1 MRWKDSNQDE
11 IIKVNKGLRDHD
23 VTFEHLL
30 CLSHLATVVLI
41 HDHGDSPLS
50 FFFSSVIFDFQ
61 YDSRYMVSIFEVTVE

>member
-50 FFFSSVIFDFQ
+50 FFFHLLSLISSMIPD
-61 YDSRYMVSIFEVTVE
+61 TW